1 MEPNL
6 EKFNNNWE
14 DAIEDEIKRFH
25 EWEKNRALPL
35 EFPPNYEE
43 LVRKEKL
50 QKERLQ
56 KKIKKSFR
64 KI

>member
-6 EKFNNNWE
+6 EKFNNWE

-50 QKERLQ
+50 QK
-56 KKIKKSFR
+56 KINKSFR
-64 KI
+64 KNIKK